1 MEKPYKNIVLLFIAV
16 AIFTFAGFF
25 KSYFGLFP
33 GFKDVKWV
41 LHFHAFFLMAWIAL
55 LIVQP
60 ILIVQQQWAWH
71 RWLGKIS
78 YGLAPLIVI
87 FMLLAYHSQYERAL
101 ANGKSHTEALGLL
114 FSPFTDTLPFALYY
128 LLAMIHRKN
137 VAKHMRY
144 IIATALIIMGPSLG
158 RIFII
163 FVGMTYP
170 QAIATVLGLIF
181 FSFVGLLIYD
191 RVKGRR
197 FKVSPYAIALVIFS
211 IPNALLFFVPKTKWW
226 QAIAEQVV
234 HTFF

>member
-1 MEKPYKNIVLLFIAV
+1 
-16 AIFTFAGFF
+16 
-25 KSYFGLFP
+25 
-33 GFKDVKWV
+33 
-41 LHFHAFFLMAWIAL
+41 
-55 LIVQP
+55 
-60 ILIVQQQWAWH
+60 
-71 RWLGKIS
+71 
-78 YGLAPLIVI
+78 
-87 FMLLAYHSQYERAL
+87 
-101 ANGKSHTEALGLL
+101 
-114 FSPFTDTLPFALYY
+114 
-128 LLAMIHRKN
+128 MIHRKN

-211 IPNALLFFVPKTKWW
+211 IPNALLFFVPKSKWW
-226 QAIAEQVV
+226 QAFAEQVV
-234 HTFF
+234 QTFF